1 MKTKYEIMKEAGGVL
16 NDAFGLIFCDL
27 RAGKDL
33 GALNIEVGRFLA
45 DRGAISG
52 LLLAGFP
59 FNMSVSIDY
68 EVVQGYP
75 DRVVQDDHIISV
87 DMSICYKGVFVD
99 KARTIAM
106 PSAEELKHKLASL
119 VMSVVPTVSNKI
131 YAGMGV
137 GDLGGLIQAV
147 LEQDPKFRAC
157 NYFHGHGIGDQM
169 HESPMIPNYNNRSEE
184 SINEG
189 QFITIE
195 PIVYGYPI
203 RRLFFD
209 HRWTITSD
217 ELSAHAE
224 DTVYIQNNG
233 IEVLT

>member
-16 NDAFGLIFCDL
+16 REAFGLIFYNLRVGKHLDVLDL
-27 RAGKDL
+27 
-33 GALNIEVGRFLA
+33 EVGRFLA
-45 DRGAISG
+45 DRGSISG
-52 LLLAGFP
+52 LRLAGFP
-59 FNMSVSIDY
+59 FNMGVSIDH

-87 DMSICYKGVFVD
+87 DMSICYKGLFVD
-99 KARTIAM
+99 KALTVVM
-106 PSAEELKHKLASL
+106 PSAEPLKHELAGV
-119 VMSVVPTVSNKI
+119 VMGAVPSVLDKV
-131 YAGMGV
+131 YAGICI
-137 GDLGGLIQAV
+137 GDLGALIQGV
-147 LEQDPKFRAC
+147 LEQNPKFKAC
-157 NYFHGHGIGDQM
+157 NYFHGHGIGDDM
-169 HESPMIPNYNNRSEE
+169 HEAPMIPNYNNKSTER
-184 SINEG
+184 INEG

-224 DTVYIQNNG
+224 DTVYIQNKG